1 MEIPINHKS
10 RERDTIKNRGTCR
23 IEVACYATPG
33 AQGSCETCNR
43 AVFETGTVQLTVSVL
58 IKRAHYKLSLT
69 AGFHYQHKHKH
80 KHRSLYLTVKTA
92 LTQA

>member
-1 MEIPINHKS
+1 MQIKSEGESYMYMYMLIEIPINHKS

-69 AGFHYQHKHKH
+69 GGCH
-80 KHRSLYLTVKTA
+80 
-92 LTQA
+92 